1 MDRDNRWERVQDAY
15 DLLVNGVGE
24 ETTDI
29 LATIAAKYAVGE
41 TDEFLKPIVC
51 VDENTDLIACI
62 EE

>member
-29 LATIAAKYAVGE
+29 LATIEAKYETGE

-51 VDENTDLIACI
+51 VDENTDPIACI